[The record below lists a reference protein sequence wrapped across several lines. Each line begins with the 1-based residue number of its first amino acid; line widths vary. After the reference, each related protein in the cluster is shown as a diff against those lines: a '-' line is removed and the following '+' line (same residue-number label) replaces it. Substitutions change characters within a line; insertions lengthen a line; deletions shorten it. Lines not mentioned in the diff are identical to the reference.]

1 MEIGFFYDFHGILLE
16 MAIRLPCWL
25 QIQLFWK
32 HMEYVWIRRVIHG
45 GILYAFI
52 FIWVT
57 EVYWCLF
64 SLFFVRVSKIC
75 LTCTWHN
82 FNLSFL
88 VLEAFRTCGS
98 TARFL
103 LVVMHTMHGLHN
115 RLIDSL
121 LVGALEHEWIMTFH
135 SVGNGKSSQLT
146 FTHSIIFQRGRLKP
160 PNQITLWWF
169 NMAMV

>member
-1 MEIGFFYDFHGILLE
+1 MSNIPVGFPWIFPWFPWFFPCHGARKHRSGPHDGASAWRRWGPQGAAWWFPAMEKHRKKPMEIGFFYDFHGILLE

-88 VLEAFRTCGS
+88 VLEGFSYMWLNC
-98 TARFL
+98 
-103 LVVMHTMHGLHN
+103 
-115 RLIDSL
+115 
-121 LVGALEHEWIMTFH
+121 
-135 SVGNGKSSQLT
+135 
-146 FTHSIIFQRGRLKP
+146 
-160 PNQITLWWF
+160 
-169 NMAMV
+169 

>member
-1 MEIGFFYDFHGILLE
+1 MALALSMGFWWQ
-16 MAIRLPCWL
+16 AIRLPCWL
-25 QIQLFWK
+25 QIPLFWK
-32 HMEYVWIRRVIHG
+32 RMEYVWIRRVIHG

-75 LTCTWHN
+75 LTCTWQN

-88 VLEAFRTCGS
+88 VLEASRTCGS

-103 LVVMHTMHGLHN
+103 LVVMHIMHGLHN
-115 RLIDSL
+115 RPIDSL
-121 LVGALEHEWIMTFH
+121 LVGALEHEFYALPFSWEFH
-135 SVGNGKSSQLT
+135 
-146 FTHSIIFQRGRLKP
+146 H
-160 PNQITLWWF
+160 PNWLSHDHR
-169 NMAMV
+169 